1 MGRLILSQSRNAT
14 KKEECAASNPLKPLQ
29 DKCAPSKQ
37 CSSVYR
43 PQNHLLQRCL
53 MELWQVSD
61 LHEVRFVEE
70 SQSHIVALRGTLG
83 MCQPTRSCTSCIE
96 YSQLVRDQCLMHVR
110 SQEPPLK
117 SLSSVTSLYSR
128 GKSVVGR
135 VSRSS
140 TACLSFRL

>member
-1 MGRLILSQSRNAT
+1 MVASPPGAIGLPQHVHIVNINVAGLSVMMNFLGVGLLIVALPYKSFEMRQ

-29 DKCAPSKQ
+29 DKYAPSKQ

-43 PQNHLLQRCL
+43 SQNHLLQRCS

-83 MCQPTRSCTSCIE
+83 MCQPPRSFTSCIA
-96 YSQLVRDQCLMHVR
+96 YLNWFAN
-110 SQEPPLK
+110 
-117 SLSSVTSLYSR
+117 SV
-128 GKSVVGR
+128 
-135 VSRSS
+135 
-140 TACLSFRL
+140 